1 MLKQLQVP
9 TTNTDAC
16 EAARLRLDLKCRS
29 AGFHEAN
36 RQRLLMFVLQLA
48 CAQTLTCLLSA

>member
-1 MLKQLQVP
+1 MLAKP
-9 TTNTDAC
+9 
-16 EAARLRLDLKCRS
+16 RLRLDLKCRS